1 MPVRNRIENSETFET
16 SGTSRMGSPY
26 SLERTLALDEKPFV
40 GFSSVGSIRPLILSK
55 RPVKNMVTTRDVPP

>member
-1 MPVRNRIENSETFET
+1 MPVRYRIENSEI
-16 SGTSRMGSPY
+16 SGTSGMDSPY
-26 SLERTLALDEKPFV
+26 PLEGTLVVEEKPFA

>member
-1 MPVRNRIENSETFET
+1 MD
-16 SGTSRMGSPY
+16 SPY
-26 SLERTLALDEKPFV
+26 SLEGTLVLEEKPFA